1 MGVPTMGQ
9 VRTWAALEVHATKVV
24 AAAVDSDSGELQI
37 KRLPG
42 QTRRVVEFCTTLPA
56 PVRVAYEAGPT
67 GFGLARE
74 LETAESSAWWQRPA
88 RSSALRRIG

>member
-9 VRTWAALEVHATKVV
+9 VRTWAALDVHENKLV
-24 AAAVDSDSGELQI
+24 AAAVDTESGYLQI
-37 KRLPG
+37 KLFQG
-42 QTRRVVEFCTTLPA
+42 QTRRVVGFCTTLPA

-67 GFGLARE
+67 GFGFARE
-74 LETAESSAWWQRPA
+74 LETVESSAWWQRPA